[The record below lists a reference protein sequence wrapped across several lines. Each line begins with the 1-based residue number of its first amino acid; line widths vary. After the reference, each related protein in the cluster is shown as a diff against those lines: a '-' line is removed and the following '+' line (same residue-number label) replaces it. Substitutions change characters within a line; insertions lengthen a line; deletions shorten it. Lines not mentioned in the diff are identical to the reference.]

1 MCFKNLKLCLLPSKC
16 ADLEGRVQSLESEKA
31 ILEQEKSSLTQQLND
46 CNSDLSEC
54 QNNIRIVPA
63 PPSQTERITKQEAE
77 QLLRAACGNCGIF
90 LADPYYD
97 ITTVTEM
104 RRFIWEDAVYN
115 MQYVA
120 HILDC
125 DDFTR
130 RLKGDLVCEGWS
142 AQIPLDIWFNRPGI
156 GGHSEFLTILLND
169 EDGSMDKTVYLIEG
183 QLDSADAFELAEEM
197 FIEADLVPNVI
208 KQ

>member
-1 MCFKNLKLCLLPSKC
+1 MCLKNLKLCFYPKKC
-16 ADLEGRVQSLESEKA
+16 ADLEEQVQTLETEKA
-31 ILEQEKSSLTQQLND
+31 TLEQEKSNLTQQLNQ
-46 CNSDLSEC
+46 CNSDLTEC

-63 PPSQTERITKQEAE
+63 PPNQTERITKQEAE

-90 LADPYYD
+90 LADAYYD

-104 RRFIWEDAVYN
+104 KRFIWEDAVYT
-115 MQYVA
+115 MQY
-120 HILDC
+120 IPQIRDC

-130 RLKGDLVCEGWS
+130 KLKGDLVCDGWS
-142 AQIPLDIWFNRPGI
+142 AQIPLDIWFNHPRI
-156 GGHSEFLTILLND
+156 GSHSEFLTILLND
-169 EDGSMDKTVYLIEG
+169 EDGSMDRTVYLIEG
-183 QLDSADAFELAEEM
+183 QLSGADAFEVAEEM